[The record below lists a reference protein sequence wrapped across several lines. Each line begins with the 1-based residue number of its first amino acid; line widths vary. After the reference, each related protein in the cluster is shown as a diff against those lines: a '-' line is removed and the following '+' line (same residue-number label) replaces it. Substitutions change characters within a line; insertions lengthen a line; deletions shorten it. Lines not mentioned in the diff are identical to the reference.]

1 MYKFKIDKIVVNTTD
16 GPTDIVPKK
25 INVLVG
31 PNNSGKS
38 RFLKELRDYISG
50 DDHDLKIINNIDF
63 ALPDDFSELDQSY
76 NVMSKMFLDQFG
88 NWFLKT
94 YSYKPIQGLD
104 MSSSLDYYFTRNSNS
119 FTKGWKESF
128 SNMLNENNY
137 MQFLR
142 DFGSLFYQYIGTEE
156 RLMICKTQKSYG
168 LDNNSTNYL
177 SSVRFNVDLLN
188 DLSYKVKQLFK
199 KDIYLDSQ
207 TLGDRIAFRVG
218 NDFSEF
224 KINGEL
230 SQNDANNLYKVDL
243 LDNQGDG
250 LKSFVST
257 FLSLNSKEGDLILL
271 DEPEAFLHPPLAR
284 QLGEMIGSID
294 NDDTTV
300 FVATHSVEILKGILS
315 KNQNVNVIR
324 ITRADEKEN
333 DIRVLDQEV
342 LENILHNPLLR
353 VSRVLE
359 GVFCDKVIITE
370 SEADELVYQELTE
383 KFAPESGMYFVHGQ
397 NKQTLSTI
405 ANLYKKIGIK
415 YEIIVDF
422 DVLRVSSEFKRFLE
436 LMEFDERD
444 MQQII
449 NYADKFRKDVEA
461 EVVQNGLTE
470 SEYKDE
476 IKKKKDE
483 VYHKKGIRYKDKYK
497 SQIRATFDLLS
508 EHHLHILETGELET
522 ILEDF
527 KVGYKEKRLW
537 IVEAIQKISEISK
550 DDIKKDSALYR
561 IINGIINS

>member
-1 MYKFKIDKIVVNTTD
+1 MYKFKVDKIVVNTTD

-50 DDHDLKIINNIDF
+50 DEHDLKIIKNINF
-63 ALPDDFSELDQSY
+63 ALPNDFSEFDQSY
-76 NVMSKMFLDQFG
+76 NVMSKMFRDQFG
-88 NWFLKT
+88 NWMLKT
-94 YSYKPIQGLD
+94 YSYKPMQGLD
-104 MSSSLDYYFTRNSNS
+104 MSSSLDYYFTRNLNS
-119 FTKGWKESF
+119 FSEGWKESF
-128 SNMLNENNY
+128 SNMLNKNNY

-188 DLSYKVKQLFK
+188 DLSTKVKQLFK

-224 KINGEL
+224 KNNGEL

-294 NDDTTV
+294 NGDTTV

-324 ITRADEKEN
+324 ITRTDEKEN
-333 DIRVLDQEV
+333 DIRVLDQKV
-342 LENILHNPLLR
+342 LNI
-353 VSRVLE
+353 
-359 GVFCDKVIITE
+359 
-370 SEADELVYQELTE
+370 
-383 KFAPESGMYFVHGQ
+383 
-397 NKQTLSTI
+397 
-405 ANLYKKIGIK
+405 
-415 YEIIVDF
+415 
-422 DVLRVSSEFKRFLE
+422 
-436 LMEFDERD
+436 
-444 MQQII
+444 
-449 NYADKFRKDVEA
+449 
-461 EVVQNGLTE
+461 
-470 SEYKDE
+470 
-476 IKKKKDE
+476 
-483 VYHKKGIRYKDKYK
+483 
-497 SQIRATFDLLS
+497 
-508 EHHLHILETGELET
+508 
-522 ILEDF
+522 
-527 KVGYKEKRLW
+527 
-537 IVEAIQKISEISK
+537 
-550 DDIKKDSALYR
+550 
-561 IINGIINS
+561 

>member
-94 YSYKPIQGLD
+94 YSYKPMQGLD

-230 SQNDANNLYKVDL
+230 
-243 LDNQGDG
+243 
-250 LKSFVST
+250 
-257 FLSLNSKEGDLILL
+257 
-271 DEPEAFLHPPLAR
+271 R
-284 QLGEMIGSID
+284 
-294 NDDTTV
+294 
-300 FVATHSVEILKGILS
+300 
-315 KNQNVNVIR
+315 
-324 ITRADEKEN
+324 
-333 DIRVLDQEV
+333 
-342 LENILHNPLLR
+342 
-353 VSRVLE
+353 
-359 GVFCDKVIITE
+359 
-370 SEADELVYQELTE
+370 
-383 KFAPESGMYFVHGQ
+383 
-397 NKQTLSTI
+397 
-405 ANLYKKIGIK
+405 
-415 YEIIVDF
+415 
-422 DVLRVSSEFKRFLE
+422 
-436 LMEFDERD
+436 
-444 MQQII
+444 
-449 NYADKFRKDVEA
+449 
-461 EVVQNGLTE
+461 
-470 SEYKDE
+470 
-476 IKKKKDE
+476 
-483 VYHKKGIRYKDKYK
+483 
-497 SQIRATFDLLS
+497 
-508 EHHLHILETGELET
+508 
-522 ILEDF
+522 
-527 KVGYKEKRLW
+527 
-537 IVEAIQKISEISK
+537 
-550 DDIKKDSALYR
+550 
-561 IINGIINS
+561 